1 MDETAF
7 IESINN
13 KVPQMNKQDLKGF
26 HRNH

>member
-13 KVPQMNKQDLKGF
+13 KVQQTNEQDLKGF
-26 HRNH
+26 HRKH